1 MKKSWR
7 WPTPPQI
14 SEASRRRSASGS
26 VLRPPPSYLIG
37 ASVEA
42 WDLGGALQEAAA
54 ALAQVLAHPA
64 VQRGDG
70 AAQTSPGVAQ
80 SLCHKHASKASA
92 HHQQLKELLTP
103 QRLPSTTAK
112 FLNPMASSL
121 RLTTSSSSDTFHK
134 HQAVSEGGVHAGAG
148 ASAQWG
154 VPSPAAFGYLLR
166 CKPAVWWTGRRG
178 PHPHCHLHP
187 RTSGWRWRKPS
198 WGEACWA
205 PWAPP
210 GLKALSQPGKEP
222 TPARRV
228 VNSQDGFSCWRSN
241 IHLVH
246 EPGVAS
252 VELQRQLPQAM
263 GQRRKVDSVRPASHQ
278 TGPEELRH
286 LQVEA
291 ASSCT
296 ATHTVKAKFRR
307 SRCSRR
313 KLGPTRCCLKPIT
326 YGLLQAPCYL
336 LVPES
341 TRDERERERETLVG
355 GLVSTLLTLIEAAAA
370 GGRMLPDC
378 GSEEGGGEA
387 P

>member
-1 MKKSWR
+1 MADATSDIGGFQAPLSLRVSAKTAPVLPYWCVGR
-7 WPTPPQI
+7 GVGP
-14 SEASRRRSASGS
+14 RRRSSGS
-26 VLRPPPSYLIG
+26 GSSARSG
-37 ASVEA
+37 AGSSCCSE
-42 WDLGGALQEAAA
+42 
-54 ALAQVLAHPA
+54 
-64 VQRGDG
+64 RGRRRTDEPWSRSEPLPQ
-70 AAQTSPGVAQ
+70 ARQQSISSPT
-80 SLCHKHASKASA
+80 
-92 HHQQLKELLTP
+92 QQLKELLTP

-228 VNSQDGFSCWRSN
+228 VNSQDGFPCWRFN